1 MKAYAAFSADRLE
14 MIDLPVPQPDDYEVL
29 VENEGCV
36 FCNTT
41 DRMIVDDLFATPAYP
56 VVLGHENFGRVIQVG
71 SKVRNFKL
79 GDRVICANA
88 IVKGFDGQYYSSWG
102 GFAEY
107 GIAGDLQAYLEDGH
121 TTQGENS
128 YRHRYHMNLVIP
140 RELTTEQAALAF
152 PLAETASSAMQ
163 VGDLTGRHVVVL
175 GTGIAAY
182 SLTFFC
188 RTFGAASVT
197 VLGRRESRLDVAR
210 QLGAD
215 RGFTDVDR
223 LCDYM
228 ATLGGA
234 DVVFEASGNHA
245 ILEKGLPFLKEGGI
259 FATYA
264 VPHQPYQFD
273 LLRCPKEF
281 RYQRVDP
288 KQKEAIGLV
297 CDMLLQNKIPTHL
310 LLTHTWA
317 FEDLPQAFQQVRRG
331 EVIKGLVTIHP

>member
-1 MKAYAAFSADRLE
+1 MKAYAAFSPQRIE
-14 MIDLPVPQPDDYEVL
+14 MVDLPLPQPGDYEVL

-41 DRMIVDDLFATPAYP
+41 DRMIIDDLFATPDYP
-56 VVLGHENFGRVIQVG
+56 VVFGHENFGRVIQLG
-71 SKVRNFKL
+71 SKVRNFRL

-88 IVKGFDGQYYSSWG
+88 IVKGYDGTFHSVWG
-102 GFAEY
+102 GFAQY
-107 GIAGDLQAYLEDGH
+107 GIAGDLKAYLEDGH

-140 RELTTEQAALAF
+140 KELTLEQAALAF

-175 GTGIAAY
+175 GTGIAGY

-188 RTFGAASVT
+188 RAFGAASVT

-210 QLGAD
+210 QLGAQ
-215 RGFTDVDR
+215 GFTDVDQ
-223 LCDYM
+223 LCRHMD
-228 ATLGGA
+228 ALGGA

-245 ILEKGLPFLKEGGI
+245 VLEKGLPYLKEGGI

-264 VPHQPYQFD
+264 VPHQPYCFD
-273 LLRCPKEF
+273 LLRCPKQF

-288 KQKEAIGLV
+288 KQKESIDLV
-297 CDMLLQNKIPTHL
+297 CSMLLQNKIPTHL
-310 LLTHTWA
+310 LLTHTWE
-317 FEDLPQAFQQVRRG
+317 FEDLPRAFEQVRNG
-331 EVIKGLVTIHP
+331 EVIKGLVKIHP